1 MLPDPQ
7 QNRASFAFL
16 LGRPGRWK
24 SKVSEMEEHCKDL
37 SGPRIVGGVG
47 LLVVFVFVVFVVV
60 VALLLC

>member
-16 LGRPGRWK
+16 LGRPGQWK